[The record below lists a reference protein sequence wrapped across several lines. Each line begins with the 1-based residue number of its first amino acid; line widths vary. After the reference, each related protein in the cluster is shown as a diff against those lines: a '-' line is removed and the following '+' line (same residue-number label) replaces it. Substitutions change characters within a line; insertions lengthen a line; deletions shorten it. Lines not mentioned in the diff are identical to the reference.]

1 MTIAELCLL
10 GMVLL
15 TYLVLGPAKFAGLR
29 EFDNSYPRDPAFYS
43 RGPRARALGAHQN
56 GLEAFP
62 LFAAA
67 VLLAELHG
75 APQHMI
81 DGLALAFLGAT
92 PKDADPRT
100 ADFNHSAH
108 AVFDDS
114 VLPRG
119 AAVLAELARARLAAA
134 RG

>member
-15 TYLVLGPAKFAGLR
+15 TLLVVAPAKFAGR
-29 EFDNSYPRDPAFYS
+29 GTFDNAYPRDPAFYTK
-43 RGPRARALGAHQN
+43 GPRARALGAHQN

-67 VLLAELHG
+67 VLLAEMHG

-81 DGLALAFLGAT
+81 DGLALAFLGARI
-92 PKDADPRT
+92 AY
-100 ADFNHSAH
+100 
-108 AVFDDS
+108 AVCYLGDRPTMRSIIWGLAF
-114 VLPRG
+114 VCNLAIFLLP
-119 AAVLAELARARLAAA
+119 VLAP
-134 RG
+134 G

>member
-81 DGLALAFLGAT
+81 DGLALAFLGARV
-92 PKDADPRT
+92 AY
-100 ADFNHSAH
+100 
-108 AVFDDS
+108 AVCYLGDRPSLRSLIWTLALVINLAIFLLP
-114 VLPRG
+114 VLTR
-119 AAVLAELARARLAAA
+119 
-134 RG
+134 

>member
-29 EFDNSYPRDPAFYS
+29 EFDNSYPRDPAFYT

-75 APQHMI
+75 APQHVI
-81 DGLALAFLGAT
+81 DGLALAFLGARI
-92 PKDADPRT
+92 AY
-100 ADFNHSAH
+100 
-108 AVFDDS
+108 AVCYLGDRPSLRSLIWTLALVINLAIFLLP
-114 VLPRG
+114 VLTR
-119 AAVLAELARARLAAA
+119 
-134 RG
+134 